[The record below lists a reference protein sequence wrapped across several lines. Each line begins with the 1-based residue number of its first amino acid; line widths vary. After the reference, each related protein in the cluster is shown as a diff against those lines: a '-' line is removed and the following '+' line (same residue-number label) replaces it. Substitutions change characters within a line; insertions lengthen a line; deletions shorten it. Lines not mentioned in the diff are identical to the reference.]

1 MQDRHYT
8 PRTSGAT
15 VPESTTHGATVQVR
29 SGFPT
34 HGDNFVT
41 VARLDTA
48 QDMQDFTEALGIY
61 HDMVYCLELFTN
73 GLKANQ

>member
-1 MQDRHYT
+1 MHKQPYT

-15 VPESTTHGATVQVR
+15 VPENYTHGATVQVHPD
-29 SGFPT
+29 FPT

-48 QDMQDFTEALGIY
+48 QDLEDFTEALGIY
-61 HDMVYCLELFTN
+61 CDMVYCLELF
-73 GLKANQ
+73 KQEQEAAK

>member
-1 MQDRHYT
+1 MPEQNYT
-8 PRTSGAT
+8 PATQGAT
-15 VPESTTHGATVQVR
+15 ASKNTTHSATVQVQPD
-29 SGFPT
+29 FPT

-41 VARLDTA
+41 VARLDTP
-48 QDMQDFTEALGIY
+48 QDMTDFIEALGIY